1 MKGKLAILCWATS
14 IWFITLS
21 VQAQELESQNQPLNL
36 GEVVVTATKTERV
49 IEDVPASVTLIK
61 KEDIEKTTARYVDDV
76 LRNEAGIDVDRGKGG
91 LSSPSTHVRMRGF
104 SHGRAVVVMRDGVP
118 INRAICGGAK
128 WDEIPVDIVEKI
140 EVVRGTGSSLY
151 GSGAMGGVINIFTK
165 QPEKKLKVTL
175 EEGYGTYNTWESNTA
190 VSGPLGENFGYVLS
204 YNHLETD
211 GFIPYCGTDAVFRKA
226 SIDNYREADNVFAK
240 LVYDIDDASSL
251 SLTHSYWD
259 DEVSMGRKYNHMD
272 LERNRTILGYK
283 KEGETFNITANL
295 FYLDEEFVSYMDHKM
310 YDSCNKLA
318 QVRHRPGK
326 DTGFNLSLSFPLTE
340 NQIFTTGIDYRWAKM
355 KDIVEGKFA
364 KPKPPKGIQFK
375 DGEEKAEGKQH
386 RASLFL
392 EDEINFDKL
401 MLNLSVRND
410 WYKSY
415 DGYHYKKV
423 AGTVEEDREYSSKD
437 DWEFNPK
444 IGAVYHLSEATT
456 LRGSIGRAFQMPYLY
471 SLYATTECPP
481 GKENVGNPDLDPEY
495 TIGYELGIDQKI
507 GENATIRL
515 TGFYND
521 IDDYMETP
529 YWKTASG
536 RKQYKWSNID
546 EVETAGIELEG
557 EYKVTDNLSLFAN
570 YTYLETEINKFN
582 NPPGASQGSLYTSS
596 AYKGNELPDQARHK
610 VNWGLT
616 YSNPK
621 ILTVSL
627 KCRYVGSRWD
637 DLENTKK
644 LEPYL
649 TADLLLSRKITD
661 FMELSLEINDLFDE
675 SWQEDYGWFASS
687 GRTFMGRVKWVF

>member
-21 VQAQELESQNQPLNL
+21 VQAQELESKNQPLDL

-104 SHGRAVVVMRDGVP
+104 SHSRAVVVMRDGVP
-118 INRAICGGAK
+118 VNRAICGGVK
-128 WDEIPVDIVEKI
+128 WDEVPVDIVEKI
-140 EVVRGTGSSLY
+140 EVVRGAGSSLY

-165 QPEKKLKVTL
+165 EPEEKFKVSL
-175 EEGYGTYNTWESNTA
+175 EEGYGTYNTWESNTS
-190 VSGPLGENFGYVLS
+190 VSGPLGEKLGYVLD

-211 GFIPYCGTDAVFRKA
+211 GFIPYCGTDAVFKKA

-240 LVYDIDDASSL
+240 LVYGIDDASSL

-259 DEVSMGRKYNHMD
+259 DEVSMGREYNHKD
-272 LERNRTILGYK
+272 FKRNRTILGYK
-283 KEGETFNITANL
+283 SKGETFDITANV
-295 FYLDEEFVSYMDHKM
+295 FYLDEEFVDYLDHKA
-310 YDSCNKLA
+310 YFQCGKLA

-340 NQIFTTGIDYRWAKM
+340 SQVFTTGLDYRWAKM
-355 KDIVEGKFA
+355 KDLLDGKF
-364 KPKPPKGIQFK
+364 KKGTNFK
-375 DGEEKAEGKQH
+375 DGYELAEGKQH
-386 RASLFL
+386 RASIFV

-401 MLNLSVRND
+401 IFNLSARAD

-423 AGTVEEDREYSSKD
+423 AGIVEEDEEYSSKD

-495 TIGYELGIDQKI
+495 TMAYELGIDQKI

-529 YWKTASG
+529 YWKTTSG
-536 RKQYKWSNID
+536 KKQYKWSNID
-546 EVETAGIELEG
+546 EVVTAGVELEG
-557 EYKVTDNLSLFAN
+557 EYKLTPEISLFAN
-570 YTYLETEINKFN
+570 YTYLETKINKFN
-582 NPPGASQGSLYTSS
+582 DPPGASQGSLYTSS

-627 KCRYVGSRWD
+627 KCRYVGSRFD

-644 LEPYL
+644 LESYL

-675 SWQEDYGWFASS
+675 SWQEDKDWLVSP
-687 GRTFMGRVKWVF
+687 GRTFMGRVKLVF

>member
-507 GENATIRL
+507 GERVSVRL

-546 EVETAGIELEG
+546 EVVTAGVELEG

-582 NPPGASQGSLYTSS
+582 NPRLRVHYILPVPIKAMNCRTRPG
-596 AYKGNELPDQARHK
+596 
-610 VNWGLT
+610 
-616 YSNPK
+616 
-621 ILTVSL
+621 
-627 KCRYVGSRWD
+627 
-637 DLENTKK
+637 TK
-644 LEPYL
+644 
-649 TADLLLSRKITD
+649 
-661 FMELSLEINDLFDE
+661 
-675 SWQEDYGWFASS
+675 
-687 GRTFMGRVKWVF
+687 